1 MTLHGETPGEHD
13 LRRLRT
19 LYKALGDES
28 RLRITSVLA
37 EFGPMPV
44 NELTS
49 RVGLSQPLI
58 SWHLRIMRL
67 AGLIETR
74 RQGRIVICQLRTA
87 AFEELHE
94 AEARLVAGTAGIT
107 LPKRGAG
114 ELPDVG

>member
-1 MTLHGETPGEHD
+1 MTLHLETPGEFD

-28 RLRITSVLA
+28 RLRIISVLA

-67 AGLIETR
+67 AGLIATR
-74 RQGRIVICQLRTA
+74 RQGRIVICQVRIA

-94 AEARLVAGTAGIT
+94 AEARLIAGTAGIT
-107 LPKRGAG
+107 LPKRGGG